1 MHILHLTAV
10 VLSTLAARPVEAS
23 RPRNCPPLGPVFP
36 PARAPR
42 SHPRVVAALEALSR
56 DLLSRAA
63 GWNNT
68 ALSVGVETVIDHR
81 NDDDDGERGPMLE
94 LHYSPPGAR
103 DVNGETVYR
112 VGSVSKVFAVL
123 GAEMLAARGDLHLDD
138 KVGRWID
145 ELKQGSEG
153 GVPWEEVTVG
163 SLATHMSGIGVDNLL
178 AAYKSKRPPIYA
190 PNHAPAYSNAGISLV
205 GLVVEAAAGKPYDEV
220 IRELILEPAGMRG
233 TTVGGTLDDDSTIF
247 VPVNNT
253 EWNDDI
259 GVFDAAGGMFT
270 TTHDLLAFARAI
282 LRHGFLSPGQTRRW
296 LKPTSFTS
304 GWGTSVGAPWEILRL
319 DKLVP
324 SGRIVDAYTKGGDI
338 ADYASALALVPDLGL
353 AVTIMTAGPEMLP
366 ASILLSRVFEGL
378 VPALEAA
385 ARDEARRRYAGIY
398 EDEATGSRIVLS
410 VDEEGQGEGLL
421 LTEWVMR
428 GFNVLANL
436 HRYSVRGI
444 NDTETPPREG
454 QTLRLFPA
462 LVEMNGGTTEAWR
475 AAVPPFTDDEAE
487 KLDEELAW
495 RDGTCLS
502 WLLADRAT
510 YNYLA
515 VDHFDLIVGDDGG
528 REAVAI
534 RPRAFALELART
546 KTGPVQLANE
556 AIETLETLGPKL
568 ETAPDDRQVPV
579 EL

>member
-1 MHILHLTAV
+1 MHMLHLTAV
-10 VLSTLAARPVEAS
+10 TLSTLAARPAGAS

-42 SHPRVVAALEALSR
+42 SHPRMVAALEALSR

-68 ALSVGVETVIDHR
+68 ALSVGVETAIDPR
-81 NDDDDGERGPMLE
+81 DDGERGPMLE
-94 LHYSPPGAR
+94 VHYSPPRAR
-103 DVNGETVYR
+103 DVDGETVYR

-138 KVGRWID
+138 KVGRWIG
-145 ELKQGSEG
+145 ELKEGSEG
-153 GVPWEEVTVG
+153 GVPWDEVTVG
-163 SLATHMSGIGVDNLL
+163 ALATHMSGIGVDNLL

-233 TTVGGTLDDDSTIF
+233 TTVGGTLDNVSTIF

-253 EWNDDI
+253 EWNDDMGI
-259 GVFDAAGGMFT
+259 FDAAGGMFT
-270 TTHDLLAFARAI
+270 TTHDLLAFACAI

-304 GWGTSVGAPWEILRL
+304 AWGTSVGAPWEILRL
-319 DKLVP
+319 DELLP

-353 AVTIMTAGPEMLP
+353 AVTIMTAGPEMLAP
-366 ASILLSRVFEGL
+366 SILLSRVFEGL

-385 ARDEARRRYAGIY
+385 ARDEARQRYAGIY

-428 GFNVLANL
+428 GFNVLENL
-436 HRYSVRGI
+436 HRYSIRGI
-444 NDTETPPREG
+444 DDTETPPREG

-462 LVEMNGGTTEAWR
+462 LVERNGGTTEAWR
-475 AAVPPFTDDEAE
+475 AAMPPFTDDEAE
-487 KLDEELAW
+487 KLDGELAW

-534 RPRAFALELART
+534 RPRAFALELVRT
-546 KTGPVQLANE
+546 KTGPVQLAND
-556 AIETLETLGPKL
+556 AIETLETLGLEL
-568 ETAPDDRQVPV
+568 ETAPDERQVPF